1 MNTLDHKP
9 VAFLCTGCKY
19 YAIMKKLLLVCV
31 LAVMAIAAI
40 AQPSLQEGIR
50 MLENENYKGALDQ
63 FNAIAKADPKN
74 GSIYYYIGEV
84 SYVQENAVEAEKAYK
99 KGLSIN
105 SGCAECKVGIGKV
118 LLDQGKK
125 DEAKE
130 NFDAAMR
137 LDKKNAEIYFLVGN
151 AYLSSKN
158 PDANKAAQ
166 YLGDAR
172 NLNAQVGKYWAHLG
186 DAYEML
192 GNHGE
197 AMTSYETAIEKD
209 PKNTAAYI
217 RIGKIWT
224 GAKQYEKA
232 IEYLQKAI
240 ELAPNDAQAYKDLIE
255 LYIQTNQYDKVT
267 PLLTK
272 YTELMGDDIDAKV
285 RLVKFLTFQ
294 AKDYDRAIETGEPL
308 LKSNPDQY
316 TLHRWLAWAYWEKG
330 LAKESYDHSKM
341 LFDEISKKDDRQA
354 YPSDYNYMAK
364 AALKMGNIDEAA
376 HIYRKYIELDSVPAL
391 DIYGQLAKAYYDAK
405 NYEQAIAY
413 YLRKAAIKELSVADL
428 YYLGICYYFLDKN
441 EQADS
446 AFAKVLSI
454 TPDYIPGWKMRIK
467 IANITDSLKTPQF
480 LAKGLYDT
488 LMPLISVDK
497 EKYKKDIIEASHYL
511 ASYYVQ
517 VSENA
522 TEKAK
527 EEKLKGTTYTMSS
540 WKSYCYNKAIE
551 YYNQVLSLDPAD
563 EDAKHYI
570 EILKEGR

>member
-9 VAFLCTGCKY
+9 VAPLCTGCKY
-19 YAIMKKLLLVCV
+19 YSTMKKLLLVCV
-31 LAVMAIAAI
+31 LAVMALVAF

-63 FNAIAKADPKN
+63 FTAIAKADPKN
-74 GSIYYYIGEV
+74 GTIYYYIGEV
-84 SYVQENAVEAEKAYK
+84 SYLQDNAVEAEKAYK

-105 SGCAECKVGIGKV
+105 SSCSECKVGIGKI
-118 LLDQGKK
+118 LLDQGKT
-125 DEAKE
+125 EEGKE
-130 NFDAAMR
+130 NLDAAMR
-137 LDKKNAEIYFLVGN
+137 IDKKNPEIYFLVGN
-151 AYLSSKN
+151 AYLNSKH
-158 PDANKAAQ
+158 PDAQKAAQ
-166 YLGDAR
+166 YFGDAR
-172 NLNAQVGKYWAHLG
+172 NLNPQVGKYWAHLG

-192 GNHGE
+192 GDHGE

-217 RIGKIWT
+217 RIAKIWT
-224 GAKQYEKA
+224 GAKRYDSA

-240 ELAPNDAQAYKDLIE
+240 ELSPNDAQAYKDLIE
-255 LYIQTNQYDKVT
+255 LYIRTNQYDKVT

-294 AKDYDRAIETGEPL
+294 AMDYDRAIEIGEPL
-308 LKSNPDQY
+308 LKANPDQY

-330 LAKESYDHSKM
+330 MAKESYDHSKM
-341 LFDEISKKDDRQA
+341 LFDEISKKEDRQA
-354 YPSDYNYMAK
+354 YPSDYSYHAR
-364 AALKMGNIDEAA
+364 AALKLGNIDEAA
-376 HIYRKYIELDSVPAL
+376 HIYRKYIELDSVPAE

-413 YLRKAAIKELSVADL
+413 YNRKGAVKELNVADL
-428 YYLGICYYFLDKN
+428 YYLGIAYYFLDKN

-446 AFAKVLSI
+446 CFAKVVKI

-467 IANITDSLKTPQF
+467 IANIADTLKSRQF
-480 LAKGLYDT
+480 LAKPLYDT
-488 LMPLISVDK
+488 LMPLIMVDK
-497 EKYKKDIIEASHYL
+497 EKYKKDILEASHYM
-511 ASYYVQ
+511 AFYYVQ

-522 TEKAK
+522 EEKAK
-527 EEKLKGTTYTMSS
+527 AEIANGTTYTMAS

-551 YYNQVLSLDPAD
+551 YYNQVLALDPTD
-563 EDAKHYI
+563 EDAMHYI